1 MAKSY
6 DSMIEYVQA
15 RIHRLLYDEVIE
27 HTIVV
32 MRELGTGLSQLLA
45 ALGSSAEDLSEEQK
59 QRLRDTLLPLTSES
73 IREALHK
80 GELSI
85 TNGIIRNKNRLLQL
99 LGEDIPESHREI
111 DPRNYPNYNW

>member
-1 MAKSY
+1 MAQSFDGLINY
-6 DSMIEYVQA
+6 IHA

-32 MRELGTGLSQLLA
+32 MRELSSGLSQLNS
-45 ALGSSAEDLSEEQK
+45 ALGGSIHTLTPDQQ
-59 QRLRDTLLPLTSES
+59 QRLRETLLPLTSES

-85 TNGIIRNKNRLLQL
+85 TNGIIRHKNRLLEL
-99 LGEDIPESHREI
+99 LGEEIPESHREI
-111 DPRNYPNYNW
+111 NPHDYPNYNW